1 MSENNLTGYL
11 QLKESQEQLL
21 QSRQEFTR
29 LVDNLPGLVYRC
41 RSDQN
46 WTMEYLSNVCIE
58 LTGYPIKDLIGNA
71 RISFSEII
79 VPEDRMMVWEEVQKA
94 IKLKQSYTLE
104 YRIRTADSKIKWVW
118 EKGKGI
124 FDESG
129 NLMFLEGFIND
140 ITELKHAEL
149 LSHVVFELSR
159 AMLITT
165 SLDDLFPVLHR
176 ELGHIIDVQNFYV
189 AIYHP
194 ESNTISL
201 PYHIDNKD
209 KINYSPAGKGL
220 TGYVIRSKKPL
231 LATEQIISELHKAG
245 EIEIVGNP
253 AKVWLGVPMIV
264 DQKVFGVLAVQSY
277 TDPDQYSD
285 RELDLLSMVAGQI
298 STMLSR
304 RSAEDTLTRQKAFL
318 SDLFE
323 ASMEAIAR
331 IDLNG
336 YVVEINSEFTRLFGY
351 QPDEIIGFNI
361 DEKITNPEI
370 IEEARLL
377 TQKAMTGSVSEL
389 ETKRVLKDGHEIDVS
404 IIVTPIKL
412 KGQTVGV
419 YGIYRDITDRKKIEK
434 NLTLAK
440 ERAEESDRL
449 KSAFLSNMSHEIRT
463 PMNAILGF
471 STLLSDPN
479 ITEEER
485 LEFVRIIKE
494 RGNDLMRI
502 MDDIIDIAKIEA
514 GQVKIEIKECPVNNL
529 LSTIYVTMNEVRK
542 KHLKTHIDLRMKQF
556 SPDKDFTIL
565 TDGNRLKQILMN
577 LLENSLK
584 FTEKGY
590 IEFGYAFRTDPD
602 TGPMI
607 EFYVSDTGIGIAI
620 EKHDMIFERFRQ
632 ADDTNTRKYG
642 GTGLGLTIC
651 KNLIQLLK
659 GDIRLESEPGKGTT
673 FYVTLPLTT
682 SMAVSAP
689 KAIPR
694 ELPEYSGT
702 LKDKTILIVED
713 EESNYFL
720 LERILRRTNANVIWA
735 KNGIDAIVMTSKGN
749 IDLILMD
756 IRIPVMDGY
765 EATGEIRKFN
775 QSVPIIA
782 QTAYALK
789 GEMERSLAAGCNG
802 YIAKP
807 IDTRDFLET
816 VLRFIKPN
824 H

>member
-1 MSENNLTGYL
+1 VSEDNLTNYSK
-11 QLKESQEQLL
+11 LKESQEQLL

-41 RSDQN
+41 RSDHD
-46 WTMEYLSNVCIE
+46 WTMEYLSEGCLE
-58 LTGYPIKDLIGNA
+58 LTGYTGKDLIENA
-71 RISFSEII
+71 RISFNEII
-79 VPEDRMMVWEEVQKA
+79 VPEDRLPVWDDVQKA
-94 IKLKQSYTLE
+94 LQLKQFYTLE
-104 YRIRTADSKIKWVW
+104 YRIKTADGKVKWVW

-124 FDESG
+124 FDENG
-129 NLMFLEGFIND
+129 NLLFLEGFIHD
-140 ITELKHAEL
+140 ITEQKHADL
-149 LSHVVFELSR
+149 LRHVVFELSK
-159 AMLITT
+159 AVLSTT
-165 SLDDLFPVLHR
+165 SLDELYATLHH

-201 PYHIDNKD
+201 PYHVDNKD
-209 KINYSPAGKGL
+209 KFDSIPAGKGL

-245 EIEIVGNP
+245 EIEIIGNP

-264 DQKVFGVLAVQSY
+264 NDKVFGVLAVQSY
-277 TDPDQYSD
+277 SDPEQYSVK
-285 RELDLLSMVAGQI
+285 ELELLNIVAGQI
-298 STMLSR
+298 STMISR
-304 RSAEDTLTRQKAFL
+304 KSTEDRLAQQKAFL
-318 SDLFE
+318 GELFE

-351 QPDEIIGFNI
+351 LPDEIIGYSI
-361 DEKITNPEI
+361 DDKITNSDI
-370 IEEARLL
+370 REEAGSL
-377 TQKAMTGSVSEL
+377 TQKAMIGNVSEL
-389 ETKRVLKDGHEIDVS
+389 ETKRAHKDGHLIDVS

-412 KGQTVGV
+412 QGQIVGV

-434 NLTLAK
+434 NLILSK
-440 ERAEESDRL
+440 EKAEESDRL

-471 STLLSDPN
+471 STLLSDPS
-479 ITEEER
+479 ITDEER
-485 LEFVRIIKE
+485 QEFVRIIKE

-529 LSTIYVTMNEVRK
+529 LSAIYVTLNEVRK
-542 KHLKTHIDLRMKQF
+542 KHLKTHIELKLKQF

-565 TDGNRLKQILMN
+565 TDGNRLRQILTN

-584 FTEKGY
+584 FTDKGF
-590 IEFGYAFRTDPD
+590 IEFGYTFRTDAAL
-602 TGPMI
+602 GPLI
-607 EFYVSDTGIGIAI
+607 EFFVRDTGIGIAK
-620 EKHDMIFERFRQ
+620 EKHNMIFERFRQ
-632 ADDTNTRKYG
+632 ADDSNTRKYG

-651 KNLIQLLK
+651 KNLLQLLN
-659 GDIRLESEPGKGTT
+659 GDIRLESDLGKGTT

-682 SMAVSAP
+682 TAAVDVP
-689 KAIPR
+689 KPMPR
-694 ELPEYSGT
+694 ELPEYSGI
-702 LKDKTILIVED
+702 LQDRTILIVED

-720 LERILRRTNANVIWA
+720 LERILKRTNANVVWA
-735 KNGIDAIVMTSKGN
+735 KNGIDAISMANKGN

-756 IRIPVMDGY
+756 IRMPVMDGY

-775 QSVPIIA
+775 QTIPVIA

-789 GEMERSLAAGCNG
+789 GERERSLAAGCNG
-802 YIAKP
+802 YISKP
-807 IDTRDFLET
+807 IDTRDFLDT
-816 VLRFIKPN
+816 VIKFIKPTQ
-824 H
+824 

>member
-1 MSENNLTGYL
+1 
-11 QLKESQEQLL
+11 
-21 QSRQEFTR
+21 
-29 LVDNLPGLVYRC
+29 
-41 RSDQN
+41 
-46 WTMEYLSNVCIE
+46 
-58 LTGYPIKDLIGNA
+58 
-71 RISFSEII
+71 
-79 VPEDRMMVWEEVQKA
+79 
-94 IKLKQSYTLE
+94 
-104 YRIRTADSKIKWVW
+104 
-118 EKGKGI
+118 
-124 FDESG
+124 
-129 NLMFLEGFIND
+129 
-140 ITELKHAEL
+140 
-149 LSHVVFELSR
+149 
-159 AMLITT
+159 
-165 SLDDLFPVLHR
+165 
-176 ELGHIIDVQNFYV
+176 
-189 AIYHP
+189 
-194 ESNTISL
+194 
-201 PYHIDNKD
+201 
-209 KINYSPAGKGL
+209 
-220 TGYVIRSKKPL
+220 
-231 LATEQIISELHKAG
+231 
-245 EIEIVGNP
+245 
-253 AKVWLGVPMIV
+253 
-264 DQKVFGVLAVQSY
+264 
-277 TDPDQYSD
+277 
-285 RELDLLSMVAGQI
+285 MVAGQI